1 MVDGEILASIH
12 QGLLVLIG
20 VESGDTEAKT
30 KRMAERL
37 VGYRVFVDNDGRMN
51 RSVRDIDGGIILV
64 PQFTLTAET
73 DRGTRPSFSKGAAPD
88 EGRQLFNAL
97 ADETRVQHPDVQVG
111 RFGAEMKVTLV
122 NDGPVTFWLQL

>member
-20 VESGDTEAKT
+20 VESDDTKAKA

-37 VGYRVFVDNDGRMN
+37 VGYRVFADNDGRMN
-51 RSVRDIDGGIILV
+51 RSVRDIDGGMVLV

-73 DRGTRPSFSKGAAPD
+73 DRGTRPSFSKGATPD
-88 EGRQLFNAL
+88 EGRRLFNVL
-97 ADETRVQHPDVQVG
+97 ADETRVRHPDVQVG
-111 RFGAEMKVTLV
+111 RFGAEMKVSLV